1 MFTAKLM
8 YQFDRKTKQG
18 RGNISRFKQITKK
31 YASSE
36 LNAELKNGTLYLHL
50 SCRQWTGCNSA
61 TDVTYN
67 LEVTSF

>member
-1 MFTAKLM
+1 M

-18 RGNISRFKQITKK
+18 RGSISRFKQIKK

-36 LNAELKNGTLYLHL
+36 LNAEQKNGTLYLHL
-50 SCRQWTGCNSA
+50 PCRQWTGSNSA

-67 LEVTSF
+67 LEITSF